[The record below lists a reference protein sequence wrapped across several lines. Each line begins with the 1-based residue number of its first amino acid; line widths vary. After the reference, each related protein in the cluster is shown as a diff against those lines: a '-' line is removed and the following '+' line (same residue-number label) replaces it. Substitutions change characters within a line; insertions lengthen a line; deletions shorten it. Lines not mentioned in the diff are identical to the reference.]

1 MSSESPTSAPPTVT
15 VAGSGRATR
24 AADVADTTFVVEAL
38 RPTAAEARSTAAG
51 TAAAV
56 LDALRAAGVADAD
69 LHTAGLDLS
78 PSWEHDG
85 TRMVRTGF
93 TVTNRIAATVRDL
106 DAVGRVLDAGLGAGA
121 TGLDGVR
128 FRVADEAA
136 ASEEARRA
144 AVADAR
150 RRATTIAEALGGGLG
165 ALISV
170 SEGTPAGPLP
180 RREAKLAFAAA
191 AADAPTPVLP
201 GAVEVTVTVTASWGL
216 RPGAG

>member
-1 MSSESPTSAPPTVT
+1 MPSETPASPTVT

-24 AADVADTTFVVEAL
+24 AADVADATFVVEAL
-38 RPTAAEARSTAAG
+38 RPTATEARATAAAI
-51 TAAAV
+51 AAAV

-78 PSWEHDG
+78 PTWEHDG

-106 DAVGRVLDAGLGAGA
+106 EAAGRVLDAGLGAGA

-128 FRVADEAA
+128 FRLADEAA
-136 ASEEARRA
+136 AAEEARRA

-165 ALISV
+165 ALV
-170 SEGTPAGPLP
+170 AVAEGSPAGPSP
-180 RREAKLAFAAA
+180 FREAKLAFAAA

-201 GAVEVTVTVTASWGL
+201 GAVEVSVTVTATWEL
-216 RPGAG
+216 LPGAG

>member
-1 MSSESPTSAPPTVT
+1 MPSQTTSAPTVT
-15 VAGSGRATR
+15 VAGTGRATR
-24 AADVADTTFVVEAL
+24 AADVADATFVVEAL
-38 RPTAAEARSTAAG
+38 RPTAAEARASAA
-51 TAAAV
+51 TVATAV
-56 LDALRAAGVADAD
+56 LDALRATGVAEPD

-78 PSWEHDG
+78 PSWEQDG

-106 DAVGRVLDAGLGAGA
+106 EAVGRVLDAGLGAGA

-128 FRVADEAA
+128 FRLADEAA

-165 ALISV
+165 ALIAV
-170 SEGTPAGPLP
+170 SEGAPVGPSPLL
-180 RREAKLAFAAA
+180 EAKRAFAVAA
-191 AADAPTPVLP
+191 MDAPSPVVP
-201 GAVEVTVTVTASWGL
+201 GAIEVTVTVSAAWEL
-216 RPGAG
+216 LPGAG

>member
-1 MSSESPTSAPPTVT
+1 MSTQTPASPTVT
-15 VAGSGRATR
+15 VAGTGRATR
-24 AADVADTTFVVEAL
+24 AADVAEATFVIEAL
-38 RPTAAEARSTAAG
+38 RPTAAEARAS
-51 TAAAV
+51 AAAAASDV
-56 LDALRAAGVADAD
+56 LGAVRAAGVADAD

-85 TRMVRTGF
+85 TRMVRAGF

-106 DAVGRVLDAGLGAGA
+106 EAVGRVLDAGLGAGA

-128 FRVADEAA
+128 FRLADEAA

-165 ALISV
+165 PLVAV
-170 SEGTPAGPLP
+170 SEGTPAGPSP
-180 RREAKLAFAAA
+180 FREAKLAFAAVA
-191 AADAPTPVLP
+191 TDAPTPVLP
-201 GAVEVTVTVTASWGL
+201 GAVEVGVTVTAAWEL
-216 RPGAG
+216 LPGAG

>member
-1 MSSESPTSAPPTVT
+1 MPSETAAPPTVT
-15 VAGSGRATR
+15 VAGSGRASR
-24 AADVADTTFVVEAL
+24 AADVADATFVVEAL
-38 RPTAAEARSTAAG
+38 RPTAAEARAS
-51 TAAAV
+51 AAAV
-56 LDALRAAGVADAD
+56 AAAVIDALRVAGVAESD

-128 FRVADEAA
+128 FRLADEAA
-136 ASEEARRA
+136 ASDEARRA

-165 ALISV
+165 TLIAV
-170 SEGTPAGPLP
+170 SEGTPVGPSPL
-180 RREAKLAFAAA
+180 REAKLAFAAA

-201 GAVEVTVTVTASWGL
+201 GAVEVSVTVTAAWEL
-216 RPGAG
+216 LPGPA